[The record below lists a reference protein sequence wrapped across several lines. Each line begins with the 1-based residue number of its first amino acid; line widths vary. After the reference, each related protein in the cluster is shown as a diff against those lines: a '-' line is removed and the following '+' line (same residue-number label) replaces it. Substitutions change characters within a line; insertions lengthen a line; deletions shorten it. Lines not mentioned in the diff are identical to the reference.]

1 MSDEKRFGS
10 SMMGYKKSDVD
21 TYVEIVINQCNT
33 RLEKKDKELEELRT
47 QMGQFSPAAMQEKDD
62 EINQLKLK
70 IASIEADKNAEINNL
85 KQELQMVES
94 KKNAEIETEIEQM
107 RVQLQAFEVEKNAEI
122 EQMKKQYESGEGV
135 EIGASENDFEKD
147 ALIDDLNMQ
156 ITSLKLQ
163 LQAQEVAPGAS
174 VNNENLEDLKEA
186 LEQLETS
193 KAKEDSFQA
202 QIIALESQLEAS
214 RNQVSE
220 AMAQIEETKSNVD
233 AFESE
238 RSTFTEVL
246 NEKDSEIEALQIK
259 LGSVSTKVTELEE
272 LEKSL
277 KLEKDRV
284 TMALV
289 LASEKAEN
297 IIYEANAKAE
307 RQIELAMNEAE
318 KAKKVLEDQ
327 IALERDKLDDVK
339 REMLEMKSSFVSML
353 KKYEREINQA
363 AGEM

>member
-1 MSDEKRFGS
+1 
-10 SMMGYKKSDVD
+10 
-21 TYVEIVINQCNT
+21 
-33 RLEKKDKELEELRT
+33 
-47 QMGQFSPAAMQEKDD
+47 
-62 EINQLKLK
+62 
-70 IASIEADKNAEINNL
+70 
-85 KQELQMVES
+85 
-94 KKNAEIETEIEQM
+94 
-107 RVQLQAFEVEKNAEI
+107 
-122 EQMKKQYESGEGV
+122 
-135 EIGASENDFEKD
+135 
-147 ALIDDLNMQ
+147 
-156 ITSLKLQ
+156 
-163 LQAQEVAPGAS
+163 
-174 VNNENLEDLKEA
+174 
-186 LEQLETS
+186 
-193 KAKEDSFQA
+193 
-202 QIIALESQLEAS
+202 
-214 RNQVSE
+214 VSE

>member
-33 RLEKKDKELEELRT
+33 RLEKKDKELEEIRT
-47 QMGQFSPAAMQEKDD
+47 QMGQVSPAAMQEKDD

-70 IASIEADKNAEINNL
+70 IASIEADKNAEINTL
-85 KQELQMVES
+85 KQELQMVEA
-94 KKNAEIETEIEQM
+94 KKNAEIEAEIEQM
-107 RVQLQAFEVEKNAEI
+107 RVQLQAFEIEKNAEI
-122 EQMKKQYESGEGV
+122 AQMRTQYESTEGM
-135 EIGASENDFEKD
+135 EIGVSGNDTEKD
-147 ALIDDLNMQ
+147 ALIEDLNMQ

-163 LQAQEVAPGAS
+163 LQTQEVAPVS
-174 VNNENLEDLKEA
+174 SINNENLEDLQEA

-193 KAKEDSFQA
+193 KAKEDSLQA
-202 QIIALESQLEAS
+202 QIVTLESQ
-214 RNQVSE
+214 
-220 AMAQIEETKSNVD
+220 IEEMKSHGD
-233 AFESE
+233 SFEGE

-246 NEKDSEIEALQIK
+246 NEKEAEIEALQVK
-259 LGSVSTKVTELEE
+259 LGSVSTKVAELEE
-272 LEKSL
+272 LEKTL

-289 LASEKAEN
+289 LASEKADN
-297 IIYEANAKAE
+297 IIYEANSKAE
-307 RQIELAMNEAE
+307 RQIEMAMNEAE
-318 KAKKVLEDQ
+318 KEKKALEDQ